1 MTRKQKLELR
11 ASEIRTRLAE
21 LGGLDTLEDEQRAEL
36 DRLRTEYGDT
46 ERQIGALAIADD
58 KPAEPAGGT
67 EDRQMTEL
75 RSRVNVGSYLSAAT
89 EMRGVAGAEAEYNAE
104 LGIGLDRFPLELL
117 APVEERATT
126 AVDSGVM
133 QMSWLDRLFSESA
146 ASRLGLTFASVGAG
160 VASYPVTTAG
170 ASGVQRG
177 KDEAVTDAAWT
188 IGTTELKPTRNAVR
202 LTFNMEDAAR
212 LGPLEDAL
220 TRDLRMGLTEAVDR
234 AVFLGDSGATGT
246 DADITGL
253 TTATGVVEQTVTQ
266 ANKVKG
272 PETLT
277 AFSNL
282 VDGKHAVNFGDLRT
296 VATVGAWRLWESTII
311 NSAADNMTLA
321 AFLRSAGLSWSSR
334 GDIEDAT
341 GNGKFGAFIGRGRGI
356 TGAGTI
362 PVWDSGQLIRDP
374 YGGAAKGEI
383 ALTLNYLWNFG
394 LPRASNFA
402 RIKFV
407 T

>member
-21 LGGLDTLEDEQRAEL
+21 LGGLETLEDEQRAEL

-46 ERQIGALAIADD
+46 ERQIGALAIAED
-58 KPAEPAGGT
+58 EPTETKT
-67 EDRQMTEL
+67 EDRQRAEL
-75 RSRVNVGSYLSAAT
+75 RARVNVASYVTAAA
-89 EMRGVAGAEAEYNAE
+89 EMRAVAGAEAEYNGE

-126 AVDSGVM
+126 DVDSGRT
-133 QMSWLDRLFSESA
+133 QTGWLDRLFAESA
-146 ASRLGLTFASVGAG
+146 AARLGLTFASVGAG
-160 VASYPVTTAG
+160 TTSYPVTTAG
-170 ASGVQRG
+170 ATGVQRG
-177 KDEAVTDAAWT
+177 KEEAVTAASWT
-188 IGTTELKPTRNAVR
+188 ISASELKPSRNAVR
-202 LTFNMEDAAR
+202 MTYTMEDAAR
-212 LGPLEDAL
+212 LGGLSEAL
-220 TRDLRMGLTEAVDR
+220 TRDLRMGLMEAVDK

-253 TTATGVVEQTVTQ
+253 QTATGVVEQTVTQ
-266 ANKVKG
+266 ANKIKG
-272 PETLT
+272 PETLE
-277 AFSNL
+277 AFSAL

-296 VATVGAWRLWESTII
+296 VATVGAWRLWESTVI
-311 NSAADNMTLA
+311 NATADNMTLA
-321 AFLRSAGLSWSSR
+321 AFLRTAGLSWSSR
-334 GDIEDAT
+334 GDIEEAT
-341 GNGKFGAFIGRGRGI
+341 TNGKFGAFIGRARGLP
-356 TGAGTI
+356 GAGVI

-394 LPRASNFA
+394 LPRATNFA